1 MVRTLNYT
9 NVFIS
14 IVLVLVQKCIV
25 YQQIV
30 GICCKISTFYCC
42 TKYCLSELEERVS
55 SHCSLL
61 WYTKGIVYQQNY
73 HMIGAEPLKS
83 TCLQSFVHVC
93 IQVIELQELACR
105 IVMIGRSCFLWFYKK
120 GDVDTNFTM
129 PIFCVSPNSITS
141 PSFKCWS
148 ILISEICEFNRKK
161 EKEKKKMN
169 NSKVAIVPFP

>member
-1 MVRTLNYT
+1 MFFKNALFTNKLWEFVVRFQHSTAVPN
-9 NVFIS
+9 
-14 IVLVLVQKCIV
+14 IV
-25 YQQIV
+25 Y
-30 GICCKISTFYCC
+30 ISLF
-42 TKYCLSELEERVS
+42 LSELEERVS

-105 IVMIGRSCFLWFYKK
+105 IVMIGRSCFFLWFYKK

-129 PIFCVSPNSITS
+129 PIFCVSPKSITS
-141 PSFKCWS
+141 PSLKCWS

-161 EKEKKKMN
+161 EKKKKKMN